1 MQVGAAAAAAMLKL
15 RTTDGANVT
24 PPVYVTTGVPGD
36 YRPTAPAF
44 AAPVFTHW
52 GSVTPFVLARGDQF
66 RPAPPP
72 ALSSP
77 EYARAIAEVHSV
89 GQDSST
95 TRTADQTTIAKFWAG
110 PIQNYWNDIT
120 DEVVLARH
128 ASLDESARSLALVD
142 LALADATVG
151 LYDAKYTFRR
161 WRPITA
167 IRLADTDGNPQTTPG
182 PTWTPLATTPADP
195 SYPGAHSTVSAAA
208 ATVLTALYGDRSFTL
223 TSPVLPGVTR
233 SFVSFH
239 DAVGEA
245 GQSRIYAGIHTRLD
259 HDAGVGLGRRVGRYT
274 LKNAFG

>member
-1 MQVGAAAAAAMLKL
+1 MLAL
-15 RTTDGANVT
+15 RTADGANAT
-24 PPVYVTTGVPGD
+24 PPPYVTTGAPGD
-36 YRPTAPAF
+36 YRPTPPTS

-52 GSVTPFVLARGDQF
+52 GAVTPFVLARGDQF
-66 RPAPPP
+66 RPAAPP
-72 ALSSP
+72 ALTSP
-77 EYARAIAEVHSV
+77 EYARAIAEVQSV

-120 DEVVLARH
+120 DEVVLSQH
-128 ASLDESARSLALVD
+128 ASVAESARTLALVD
-142 LALADATVG
+142 LAVADATIG

-167 IRLADTDGNPQTTPG
+167 IRMADTDGNPQTTAD

-208 ATVLTALYGDRSFTL
+208 ATVLTSLYGARPFTV

-233 SFVSFH
+233 SFTSFH

-259 HDAGVGLGRRVGRYT
+259 HDAGVYLGRHVARYT